1 MCQQRKGE
9 RSTRMGETTL
19 DEHSITENRKGG
31 GFTWR
36 QWSGGLTMT
45 ERLKESR
52 SEKRPLD
59 RNTDIMVTGDPGH
72 GQVCVHIKGLKKA
85 L

>member
-1 MCQQRKGE
+1 
-9 RSTRMGETTL
+9 
-19 DEHSITENRKGG
+19 
-31 GFTWR
+31 
-36 QWSGGLTMT
+36 MT